1 MNINVKLYLLFI
13 FISTLLSFGVY
24 SQKSFTVEQIQV
36 TGNHKTKQDIIIRE
50 LTFKQGDTLASD
62 NIEQIL
68 ERCRQNII
76 NTNLFLT
83 VEVFYN
89 ESGDHIHVFVA
100 VKERWYLVVL
110 PEVYL
115 ADRSFNEWWYLR
127 GRDLN
132 RLTYGLTAK
141 HFNLSGN
148 NDQIKFK
155 AMSGFV
161 PYFEVSY
168 AKPYIDKRKRI
179 GIKAGAFYSTQRT
192 MAYRTWNDRL
202 DFFASEN
209 RMRERIGALFELR
222 LRNAHY
228 HFHTINLGF
237 TNTTIADT
245 ISKLN
250 PRYFGENTLHQKVL
264 SFVYDYRFDRRD
276 NRQYPLKGTLMLTQ
290 FNNYF
295 VFKGYNQAH
304 IYGLFGIYQPLGHS
318 LFFESTIR
326 GKVSTPKKQFYPL
339 IAGLGFANNLVR
351 GYELYVIDGQHY
363 ALSKNTLKFE
373 ALKKTF
379 NLKKFIK
386 LPQFST
392 LPMAVYPNI
401 YFDFG
406 YTKNYFPSFSK
417 STLSNEL
424 LLGGGVGFDLV
435 TWYNSNIRTSYS
447 INKIG
452 ERKFFFGIS
461 RDL

>member
-1 MNINVKLYLLFI
+1 MNISIKFYILFV
-13 FISTLLSFGVY
+13 FILTFFSFGVY
-24 SQKSFTVEQIQV
+24 SQTSFTVEQIQV
-36 TGNHKTKQDIIIRE
+36 TGNHKTKRDIIVRE
-50 LTFKQGDTLASD
+50 LTFKQGDTLSLN
-62 NIEQIL
+62 NIEQVL

-127 GRDLN
+127 NRDLN
-132 RLTYGLTAK
+132 RLTYGLSAK

-155 AMSGFV
+155 AMTGFI

-168 AKPYIDKRKRI
+168 SKPYIDRRKRI
-179 GIKAGAFYSTQRT
+179 GIRAGAFYSTQRT
-192 MAYRTWNDRL
+192 MAYRTWNDKL
-202 DFFASEN
+202 DFYSTEN
-209 RMRERIGALFELR
+209 RMRERIGAIFELR

-245 ISKLN
+245 ISQLN
-250 PRYFGENTLHQKVL
+250 PRYFGENTLNQKVL
-264 SFVYDYRFDRRD
+264 SFVYDYRFDKRD
-276 NRQYPLKGTLMLTQ
+276 NRQYPLKGTLLYTQ
-290 FNNYF
+290 LNNYF
-295 VFKGYNQAH
+295 VFNGYNQTN
-304 IYGLFGIYQPLGHS
+304 IYGLLGLYKPLGHS

-326 GKVSTPKKQFYPL
+326 GKVSTPKKQYYPL
-339 IAGLGFANNLVR
+339 VAGLGFANNLVR

-373 ALKKTF
+373 ALKRTF
-379 NLKKFIK
+379 NLKNLIK
-386 LPQFST
+386 IPQFST
-392 LPMAVYPNI
+392 LPLAIYPNI

-406 YTKNYFPSFSK
+406 YIKNYYPIYSNSK
-417 STLSNEL
+417 LANKLLS
-424 LLGGGVGFDLV
+424 GGGIGLDFV
-435 TWYNSNIRTSYS
+435 TWYNSNVKTSYS
-447 INKIG
+447 INQLG
-452 ERKFFFGIS
+452 EGKFFFGIS